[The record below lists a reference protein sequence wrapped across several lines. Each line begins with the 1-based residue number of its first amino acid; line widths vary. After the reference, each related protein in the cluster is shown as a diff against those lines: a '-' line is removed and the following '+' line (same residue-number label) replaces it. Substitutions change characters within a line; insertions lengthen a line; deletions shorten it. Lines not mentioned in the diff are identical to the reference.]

1 MRFLKADKVFD
12 GLCFL
17 EPETVIVIDQRGCII
32 DLVASEQVA
41 NQAIETIEGIIC
53 PGFVNAHC
61 HLELSH
67 LAGTIP
73 QKIGLVN
80 FALAVIQTRQT
91 LPEHLQLQAMESADA
106 AMYNKGI
113 VAVGDIS
120 NTVLSAAVKAKS
132 KLYYH
137 TFVELIGLNPARAE
151 AAFEAG
157 LDVLR
162 AFQKSYLA
170 VSLAPH
176 APYSTS
182 TTLMD
187 KMAYYNA
194 AQNQVSSIHNQE
206 CEAENIFM
214 KGEAS
219 AFEKLYSTLNIP
231 IDWFKPNANSSFQY
245 YAPHLNAS
253 VPQLLVHNTFMSA
266 ADAELA
272 AKTNTRFC
280 FCPKANLYIENRL
293 PHFSNFKLDTFCVG
307 TDSLASNS
315 QLDVLEEVNEL
326 LASTVISVEQA
337 LRAITSNGAMALQC
351 HNQFGFIKQGLTPGL
366 NVIQQQQNQLRFI
379 KKWC

>member
-12 GLCFL
+12 GLVFL
-17 EPETVIVIDQRGCII
+17 EPETVIVIDQTGCII
-32 DLVASEQVA
+32 DVVACEKVA
-41 NQAIETIEGIIC
+41 NQAIERIEGIIC

-67 LAGTIP
+67 LERSIP

-80 FALAVIQTRQT
+80 FALAVIQTRQA
-91 LPEHLQLQAMESADA
+91 LPEPEQLQAMERADA
-106 AMYNKGI
+106 AMYSKGI

-120 NTVLSAAVKAKS
+120 NTTLSASIKAKS

-137 TFVELIGLNPARAE
+137 TFIELIGLNPTRTE
-151 AAFEAG
+151 GAFEAG
-157 LDVLR
+157 LNVLE
-162 AFQKSYLA
+162 AFQKSNVSA
-170 VSLAPH
+170 SLAPH

-187 KMAYYNA
+187 KMAQYNA

-206 CEAENIFM
+206 CEAENIFL

-231 IDWFKPNANSSFQY
+231 IDWFKPTATSSFQY
-245 YAPHLNAS
+245 YAPHLNAN

-266 ADAELA
+266 VDAELA
-272 AKTNTRFC
+272 AQLNTRFC
-280 FCPKANLYIENRL
+280 FCPKANLYIENTL
-293 PHFSNFKLDTFCVG
+293 PHFSNFRLDTFCVG
-307 TDSLASNS
+307 TDSLASNK

-326 LASTVISVEQA
+326 LANTSISVEQA
-337 LRAITSNGAMALQC
+337 LRAITSNGASALQC
-351 HNQFGFIKQGLTPGL
+351 HNQFGFIKSGFKPGL
-366 NVIQQQQNQLRFI
+366 NVIQEQHHQLRFI